1 MAKVNEKL
9 LLEKGGPAGVAK
21 CADITTLDLSAM
33 QIKDV
38 DTSLFNQLVKL
49 EDLNLSN
56 NRILTF
62 PSGVILPQLKRLDL
76 SDNTISQ
83 LHFLKKPFCRSV
95 SIVVAPGFFGPAS
108 ASYGSNSSIA
118 SRTGYSAP
126 PASFVSSAWQHF
138 HCFGI
143 FRARACGSAC
153 FASMVGARKDFVSS
167 HWPL

>member
-49 EDLNLSN
+49 EDLNLSQ
-56 NRILTF
+56 NRISTF
-62 PSGVILPQLKRLDL
+62 PSDLILPKLKRLDL

-83 LHFLKKPFCRSV
+83 LHFLKNFPHLESV
-95 SIVVAPGFFGPAS
+95 LLTANPLQVSDKYLAVHLLPNLSSLESIDLS
-108 ASYGSNSSIA
+108 AVRHRIA
-118 SRTGYSAP
+118 SLESDVKTEINKLWEKTR
-126 PASFVSSAWQHF
+126 SF
-138 HCFGI
+138 
-143 FRARACGSAC
+143 
-153 FASMVGARKDFVSS
+153 
-167 HWPL
+167 